1 VEEPAGP
8 PLRAGE
14 ERRIISALFTDLV
27 DFTAHTAASDP
38 EDVRIRL
45 TAYHRRCRE
54 DIERFGGRVQ
64 ELLGDGVFAVFGS
77 PVSHEDDPERAIRAA
92 LRIQESVEQLNAEQP
107 DLVLSVRAAVT
118 TGEALV
124 QLEPQPDRV
133 AVVGDVVNTAA
144 RLEQHAPPGG
154 VVVDERTYLSARR
167 AIEFSER
174 EPVAVK
180 GKVEPIPIWQA
191 EASRSR
197 FGVAVEEGAGSLFV
211 GRSAE
216 LNMLTEAFER
226 TLARRSPQMVT
237 IVGEPGVG
245 KTRLVRELR
254 RHVDERPDLVWWR
267 EGRCLPYGEGV
278 TFWALSEV
286 VKAQAG
292 ILEGEPVDEAAE
304 KLRVAIESLVDDPD
318 DADWLRL
325 RLAPLAG
332 TGDIDIST
340 ERGELFSA
348 WLRFLEALAQRNP
361 LVLVLEDLQWA
372 DRVLLEFVE
381 YVLDW
386 ADDAP
391 ILLVGTARPELF
403 TDYPD
408 WGGGKRDAATL
419 SLPPLDPQET
429 AELLMG
435 LAGKSVMPAQTQ
447 QALLERSGGNPL
459 YVTELMR
466 LVAEQGT
473 IDFTEEAG
481 LPLPDTVQAIIA
493 ARLDLLDDEHRAML
507 QVASVIGRVFWA
519 GALGFLGAGDA
530 EAISSAVRVLVAREL
545 IRPVRRSSMK
555 GQDEYTFAHVLIRDV
570 AYGQLTRPERARLH
584 LEVARWLEATSG
596 ERVLDVAELVA
607 HHHLRALELEPTEDD
622 QRLNQVYRFVMMA
635 GERVQALDADRGS
648 FFYSKAAELART
660 PRDRGRA
667 LLAYGQIA
675 AGHIDEGAQA
685 LEEAAAA
692 FREAEAPLH
701 EADALAARAGLEW
714 YRGDADA
721 ADRYD
726 ELALTMVEG
735 LEPSEIVARVIA
747 GRAAHLQLRGRSEEG
762 LEMADR
768 AIAVAQLVGSTEN
781 YVRALSARANALL
794 QLGDPSAE
802 EDIRETL
809 RISLDRND
817 ARAALVAYNNLAT
830 NVVIAGRLIEGKELI
845 EEAIEYGDQRGY
857 ATAADWSRN
866 TRCEALF
873 PLGEWDETLAVGR
886 QLVEADQA
894 RGGSQISTFA
904 MAWQAIVLFFR
915 GSALEA
921 RKMWVDVLEQSR
933 RGKDAQGL
941 FPSLAMGVM
950 IWEATGEAT
959 EARRMADEFAEI
971 SLDNPVFLAQ
981 HLPTIAEPMVLMGME
996 DQVEKLARFAR
1007 PNSEWM
1013 VAQIGGAQARVAEAR
1028 GNYDEALEL
1037 YRSVVDVGAP
1047 LEQRFWTTY
1056 ARIGVA
1062 RCLVALGRDE
1072 EASDELNLSR
1082 ADAKSMGAER
1092 LLDSIQEIA
1101 EPGREAVE
1109 GG

>member
-1 VEEPAGP
+1 
-8 PLRAGE
+8 
-14 ERRIISALFTDLV
+14 
-27 DFTAHTAASDP
+27 
-38 EDVRIRL
+38 
-45 TAYHRRCRE
+45 
-54 DIERFGGRVQ
+54 
-64 ELLGDGVFAVFGS
+64 
-77 PVSHEDDPERAIRAA
+77 
-92 LRIQESVEQLNAEQP
+92 
-107 DLVLSVRAAVT
+107 
-118 TGEALV
+118 
-124 QLEPQPDRV
+124 
-133 AVVGDVVNTAA
+133 
-144 RLEQHAPPGG
+144 
-154 VVVDERTYLSARR
+154 
-167 AIEFSER
+167 
-174 EPVAVK
+174 
-180 GKVEPIPIWQA
+180 
-191 EASRSR
+191 
-197 FGVAVEEGAGSLFV
+197 
-211 GRSAE
+211 
-216 LNMLTEAFER
+216 
-226 TLARRSPQMVT
+226 
-237 IVGEPGVG
+237 
-245 KTRLVRELR
+245 
-254 RHVDERPDLVWWR
+254 
-267 EGRCLPYGEGV
+267 
-278 TFWALSEV
+278 
-286 VKAQAG
+286 
-292 ILEGEPVDEAAE
+292 
-304 KLRVAIESLVDDPD
+304 
-318 DADWLRL
+318 
-325 RLAPLAG
+325 
-332 TGDIDIST
+332 
-340 ERGELFSA
+340 
-348 WLRFLEALAQRNP
+348 
-361 LVLVLEDLQWA
+361 
-372 DRVLLEFVE
+372 
-381 YVLDW
+381 
-386 ADDAP
+386 
-391 ILLVGTARPELF
+391 
-403 TDYPD
+403 
-408 WGGGKRDAATL
+408 
-419 SLPPLDPQET
+419 
-429 AELLMG
+429 MG

-481 LPLPDTVQAIIA
+481 LLLPDTVQAIIA

-1028 GNYDEALEL
+1028 GYYDEALEL